1 MWFILDAYII
11 ENVTDNLQHI
21 GTTWSIVNNNN
32 YYGIQRIFLEASY
45 TISSKSD

>member
-21 GTTWSIVNNNN
+21 GTTWSIVNNIMVYNC
-32 YYGIQRIFLEASY
+32 IFLEVSY
-45 TISSKSD
+45 STNSKSY